1 MNTSDDDE
9 LKKIMDAVA
18 KGATHIVAT
27 PDTVE
32 RLRQKGLP
40 IESRFISYEEYVETL
55 YAERKKNA
63 VELLRKLPK
72 IDDSIADGVVTNI
85 VEDIRANLAFGV
97 FSSSISSSIFLL
109 EYAMRAR
116 IFTEKLKS
124 DAQFKWSELEKLT
137 MHPLVKELFRLKVIT
152 REQEATLLDFKKT
165 IRNPYLHANFLKLS
179 EGIVVKKLPRVD
191 IRTKE
196 VVEMKDVDASENRF
210 LWWAAKRFFD
220 KFWVH
225 RVIDFCFEWTD
236 TLLSKKR

>member
-1 MNTSDDDE
+1 
-9 LKKIMDAVA
+9 MDAVA

-27 PDTVE
+27 PETIE
-32 RLRQKGLP
+32 QLKQKGLP

-55 YAERKKNA
+55 YVERKKNA

-72 IDDSIADGVVTNI
+72 IDDSIADGVVTSI
-85 VEDIRANLAFGV
+85 VEDIRANLAFGA
-97 FSSSISSSIFLL
+97 FSSSITSSIFLL

-116 IFTEKLKS
+116 IFAERLKN
-124 DAQFKWSELEKLT
+124 DAHFKWSELEKLT

-152 REQEATLLDFKKT
+152 KEQEAILLDFKKT
-165 IRNPYLHANFLKLS
+165 IRNPYLHSNFLKLS

-191 IRTKE
+191 VRTNK
-196 VVEMKDVDASENRF
+196 VVEMKDVDAAENKF

-225 RVIDFCFEWTD
+225 PVINFCFEWTNI
-236 TLLSKKR
+236 LLSKKGSSNKQSTHPL